1 MGNIARQFPLEGI
14 MSAHATTC
22 ICQQPVPA
30 EPVFV
35 PTVEAM
41 ADAMRTHYGNCTEDV
56 LQGLGFPI
64 SFQKSHRDE
73 AVALAN
79 RRFVAKAERP
89 RRPSLAEREAQAA
102 SIILD
107 NMPPVIFLVAE
118 LQGRGFSTAEI
129 DQVLPKARAR
139 AALSFARGGL
149 H

>member
-1 MGNIARQFPLEGI
+1 MGNIARQFSLEGI

-41 ADAMRTHYGNCTEDV
+41 ADAMRANHANCTEDL
-56 LQGLGFPI
+56 LQGLGFPV
-64 SFQKSHRDE
+64 SFQKANRDA

-79 RRFVAKAERP
+79 SRFISRTERP
-89 RRPSLAEREAQAA
+89 ARPSLEEREAQAA

-118 LQGRGFSTAEI
+118 LQGRGFSKAEI